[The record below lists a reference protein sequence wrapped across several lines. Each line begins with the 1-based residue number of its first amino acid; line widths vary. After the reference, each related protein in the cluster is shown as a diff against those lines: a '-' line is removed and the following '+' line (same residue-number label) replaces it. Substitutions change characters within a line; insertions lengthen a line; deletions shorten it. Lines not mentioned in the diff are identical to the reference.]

1 VSVETVLRAAAAGF
15 ALVAAGRTDRRSGAV
30 FAGALAAFAAL
41 GTARAAFPGPAE
53 AAALAGGIA
62 LVLALGSGRKFPL
75 ITEEAAR
82 TASLA
87 AGAAAA
93 VALAV
98 GRRLPGAGSSA
109 LAALAVLAVSAC
121 AAESCR
127 AGGEAGWREGL
138 ARALA
143 VAGPAALGAGF
154 AAALTSLGRAQ
165 AGWAVGGALAAS
177 VLVWA
182 PAILAESAR
191 VKAELAEEVRLGLLP
206 EEDAVALRLPW
217 TRRFEKGF
225 GRVDERR
232 EYVRSALL
240 LAAARHQQRHRRGEA
255 ERLRQ
260 LEVLTFR
267 TRLRRTQDAREAR
280 FRKSD
285 SGEFGREVAPPDV
298 PSAP

>member
-1 VSVETVLRAAAAGF
+1 VSAETVLRAAAA
-15 ALVAAGRTDRRSGAV
+15 ALALPAAGRTSRGAGAV
-30 FAGALAAFAAL
+30 AAGALAAFAVF

-53 AAALAGGIA
+53 AAALAGGLA
-62 LVLALGSGRKFPL
+62 LVLALGAGREFPS

-82 TASLA
+82 SAMLA
-87 AGAAAA
+87 ACGAAA
-93 VALAV
+93 VALAA
-98 GRRLPGAGSSA
+98 GRRLPGAGPYA
-109 LAALAVLAVSAC
+109 LAALAVAVVSAG

-138 ARALA
+138 ARALG
-143 VAGPAALGAGF
+143 VAGPSALGAGF
-154 AAALTSLGRAQ
+154 AAAFASLGRAQ
-165 AGWAVGGALAAS
+165 AGWAIVGALAVA
-177 VLVWA
+177 VLAWA
-182 PAILAESAR
+182 PAVLAESAR
-191 VKAELAEEVRLGLLP
+191 VKAELTEEVRLGLLP

-240 LAAARHQQRHRRGEA
+240 LAAARHQQRYRRGEA

-267 TRLRRTQDAREAR
+267 TRLKRTQDARAAR
-280 FRKSD
+280 FRGAE
-285 SGEFGREVAPPDV
+285 SGDFAGESAPPDA
-298 PSAP
+298 PSPS

>member
-1 VSVETVLRAAAAGF
+1 MSVETVLRAAAA
-15 ALVAAGRTDRRSGAV
+15 ALAFLAAGRTSRGAGAV
-30 FAGALAAFAAL
+30 FAGALAAFAVFGPAHP
-41 GTARAAFPGPAE
+41 AFPGPAE
-53 AAALAGGIA
+53 AAALAGGLA
-62 LVLALGSGRKFPL
+62 LVLALGAGRKFPS

-82 TASLA
+82 SA
-87 AGAAAA
+87 ALGACGAAA
-93 VALAV
+93 VALAA
-98 GRRLPGAGSSA
+98 GWRLPGAGPFA
-109 LAALAVLAVSAC
+109 LAALAVVAVSAG

-143 VAGPAALGAGF
+143 VAGPAALGAGL
-154 AAALTSLGRAQ
+154 AAALASLGRAQ
-165 AGWAVGGALAAS
+165 AGWAVAGALAAA
-177 VLVWA
+177 VLAWA
-182 PAILAESAR
+182 PAVFAESAR

-206 EEDAVALRLPW
+206 PEDAEALRFPW

-267 TRLRRTQDAREAR
+267 TRLRRTQDARAAR
-280 FRKSD
+280 FRGSE
-285 SGEFGREVAPPDV
+285 SGDFVRESEPPDV
-298 PSAP
+298 RAPS

>member
-1 VSVETVLRAAAAGF
+1 VSVETVLRIVAAAF
-15 ALVAAGRTDRRSGAV
+15 ALVAAGRTDRRAGAV
-30 FAGALAAFAAL
+30 LAGALAAFAVF
-41 GTARAAFPGPAE
+41 GPDRATFPGPAE
-53 AAALAGGIA
+53 AAALAGGMA
-62 LVLALGSGRKFPL
+62 LVLAFGSGRKFPS

-82 TASLA
+82 SASLA
-87 AGAAAA
+87 TGAAAA
-93 VALAV
+93 VGLAA
-98 GRRLPGAGSSA
+98 GRRLPGAGPFALAA
-109 LAALAVLAVSAC
+109 LAALAVSVW

-127 AGGEAGWREGL
+127 AGGEAGWREGI
-138 ARALA
+138 ARALGV
-143 VAGPAALGAGF
+143 VAPAALGAGL
-154 AAALTSLGRAQ
+154 AGVLESAGRAR
-165 AGWAVGGALAAS
+165 AGWAVAGALAVA
-177 VLVWA
+177 VLAWA
-182 PAILAESAR
+182 PAIFAESAR
-191 VKAELAEEVRLGLLP
+191 VKSELAEEVRLGLLP
-206 EEDAVALRLPW
+206 PEDAEALRFPW

-280 FRKSD
+280 FRSSE
-285 SGEFGREVAPPDV
+285 SGEFGRDVAAPDV

>member
-1 VSVETVLRAAAAGF
+1 MSVETLLRAAAAVLAF
-15 ALVAAGRTDRRSGAV
+15 LAAGRTRRGGGAV
-30 FAGALAAFAAL
+30 VAGALAAFAVF
-41 GTARAAFPGPAE
+41 GPGRPAFPGPAE

-62 LVLALGSGRKFPL
+62 LLLALGSGRKFPS
-75 ITEEAAR
+75 ITEEAAGA
-82 TASLA
+82 ASLA
-87 AGAAAA
+87 CCGAAA

-98 GRRLPGAGSSA
+98 GRRLPGAGPVAFAA
-109 LAALAVLAVSAC
+109 LAALAVSAG

-143 VAGPAALGAGF
+143 VAGPAALGAGL
-154 AAALTSLGRAQ
+154 AAALASLGRAQ
-165 AGWAVGGALAAS
+165 AGWAVAGALAAA
-177 VLVWA
+177 VLAWA
-182 PAILAESAR
+182 PAVLAESAR

-206 EEDAVALRLPW
+206 PEDAEALRFPW
-217 TRRFEKGF
+217 TRGFERGF

-240 LAAARHQQRHRRGEA
+240 LASARHQQRHRKGEA

-267 TRLRRTQDAREAR
+267 TRLRRTQDARASR
-280 FRKSD
+280 FQRSEP
-285 SGEFGREVAPPDV
+285 GEFAGETAPPDV